1 MTNVTRKNSPLIK
14 VRVLPAEKEAI
25 EENARRVGLSTSAY
39 LRNVGL
45 GIEVR
50 GVLDQQAV
58 VEMSKVNGDIGRLG
72 GLLKMWL
79 TNDERLALFNQQQ
92 LQESIVEALAKIKVL
107 QDELLQVVKRL

>member
-1 MTNVTRKNSPLIK
+1 M
-14 VRVLPAEKEAI
+14 
-25 EENARRVGLSTSAY
+25 
-39 LRNVGL
+39 
-45 GIEVR
+45 
-50 GVLDQQAV
+50 LDQQAV